1 MAEPREL
8 NSFDD
13 WVVAEYERTEGFT
26 ALVVLFEIGMLS
38 LRPLR
43 STFLHVIGGEID
55 WAELSKLLAGA
66 GVKWDGVALFPV
78 SAEEGGPVPDSQ
90 ARLRLKELTDR
101 IAENRMVVN
110 EGHFFDPWGRRMKVE
125 EAQAQ

>member
-1 MAEPREL
+1 MAKPRDL

-13 WVVAEYERTEGFT
+13 WVVAEYERTDGFT
-26 ALVVLFEIGMLS
+26 ALVMLFEISMLS

-43 STFLHVIGGEID
+43 STFLHVIGDEID
-55 WAELSKLLAGA
+55 WASLSKLLAGA
-66 GVKWDGVALFPV
+66 GVKWDGVLLFPV
-78 SAEEGGPVPDSQ
+78 SGEDGGPVADSV
-90 ARLRLKELTDR
+90 ARIRLNELTDR